1 MRARQRRYRVIALA
15 LTVVLSLAGC
25 SGRSGGA
32 DQSDD
37 NRARPSGE
45 VGGRAVNVV
54 VVALEHPPVQA
65 VLKDVDPLLAAYGDR
80 VSVRRV
86 DAESEKGQALAEDK
100 GVTGHVALAIFVEG
114 PAQRGADPDE
124 ARFVGF
130 PRDRAPIPSAQ
141 GEWVLNDLRAA
152 LDQRVGPP

>member
-1 MRARQRRYRVIALA
+1 M
-15 LTVVLSLAGC
+15 
-25 SGRSGGA
+25 
-32 DQSDD
+32 
-37 NRARPSGE
+37 
-45 VGGRAVNVV
+45 V

-86 DAESEKGQALAEDK
+86 DAESEQGQELAEDK

-114 PAQRGADPDE
+114 PAQQGGDPDE
-124 ARFVGF
+124 ERFVGF

-141 GEWVLNDLRAA
+141 GDWALDDLRAA
-152 LDQRVGPP
+152 LDQQVGPA